1 MLQITTASNEYN
13 FGNSRPRVVVL
24 GVGSKGPY
32 CMSQMH
38 DPIGS
43 NGSTALNELISSG
56 ELIASYDPTSSN
68 DSISSNDPTASNDP
82 TNSNDWITEFTKMT
96 QWVLVT

>member
-1 MLQITTASNEYN
+1 MVIPGPARSNLVL
-13 FGNSRPRVVVL
+13 VVVL

-56 ELIASYDPTSSN
+56 EPIALYDPT
-68 DSISSNDPTASNDP
+68 SSNDPTASNDP
-82 TNSNDWITEFTKMT
+82 TNSNAQLPQMS
-96 QWVLVT
+96 

>member
-1 MLQITTASNEYN
+1 MSTTLVIPGPARSNLVL
-13 FGNSRPRVVVL
+13 VVVL

-43 NGSTALNELISSG
+43 NGSTASNELISSG
-56 ELIASYDPTSSN
+56 EPHVSYDP
-68 DSISSNDPTASNDP
+68 ISSNDPTASNDP
-82 TNSNDWITEFTKMT
+82 TNSND
-96 QWVLVT
+96 